1 MDLDEDVIDID
12 LSQYVQRAKR
22 NPKFRYEEER
32 ENLISSDNIDYV

>member
-22 NPKFRYEEER
+22 NPPKFRYEEER
-32 ENLISSDNIDYV
+32 ENLISNIDYV